1 MIKYR
6 RFILFRGIF
15 CASLSI
21 VALLVS
27 YSFSHQMKTLYPMVL
42 PVMILFFAISSLTKK

>member
-1 MIKYR
+1 MIKNR
-6 RFILFRGIF
+6 RFILYICIF
-15 CASLSI
+15 FASLSI
-21 VALLVS
+21 VFLMVS